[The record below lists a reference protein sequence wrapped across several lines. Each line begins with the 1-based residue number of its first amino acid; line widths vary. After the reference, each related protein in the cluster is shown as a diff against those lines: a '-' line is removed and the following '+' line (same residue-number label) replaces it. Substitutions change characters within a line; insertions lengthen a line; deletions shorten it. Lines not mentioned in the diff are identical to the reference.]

1 MNLDQNSLYKLKD
14 WITIHNLHFSI
25 ICKNQ
30 SYGAIIIIEKYLDNF
45 QDYFKMS
52 LKRNI
57 NGEPR
62 LPVNLDWFALSEN
75 PFAIHLLYK
84 YRNKIH
90 WPSLSKN
97 PSYSAIKLLRENVDK
112 IDWNELCLNRSMEA
126 MELIEENF
134 DKIDWYHL
142 CKNSYAWHIIEKN
155 IDKINYCSLSLNSNP
170 CAIAFLEKNLEKINW
185 YHLSF
190 NTGAIEILKN
200 NVDKIDFAALCF
212 NYSEGAVELLEKFS
226 GIAVVENSLT
236 SSIYWDLIPCNH
248 CANKLIVQQVIK
260 DKNVINWTAL
270 SMNKS
275 HKALELIEKN
285 NEMFN
290 KIDYCYISENPALFE
305 INKKYL
311 KERIDIFREELCIFV
326 FHPRNEGRLWFI
338 DE

>member
-1 MNLDQNSLYKLKD
+1 MSLGHDSLYKLKD

-45 QDYFKMS
+45 KNYFKIS
-52 LKRNI
+52 LKRTI
-57 NGEPR
+57 NDDPR
-62 LPVNLDWFALSEN
+62 LPINLDWCALSEN
-75 PFAIHLLYK
+75 PYATHLLYK
-84 YRNKIH
+84 YRDKIH

-112 IDWNELCLNRSMEA
+112 IDWNELCLNRSSEA

-142 CKNSYAWHIIEKN
+142 CKNSYAWNIIEKN
-155 IDKINYCSLSLNSNP
+155 IDKINYDSLSLNSNP
-170 CAIAFLEKNLEKINW
+170 SAIAFLEKNLDKINW
-185 YHLSF
+185 DNLSF
-190 NTGAIEILKN
+190 NSGAIELLN
-200 NVDKIDFAALCF
+200 NHLTKIYLPALYLNMSIGAIKLIENHFGEPDWELLSCNHYAIHLIEKQVVKDKSVINWDALAM
-212 NYSEGAVELLEKFS
+212 NISSGAMDLLEK
-226 GIAVVENSLT
+226 NS
-236 SSIYWDLIPCNH
+236 
-248 CANKLIVQQVIK
+248 
-260 DKNVINWTAL
+260 
-270 SMNKS
+270 
-275 HKALELIEKN
+275 
-285 NEMFN
+285 EMLN
-290 KIDYCYISENPALFE
+290 KIDYCYLSENPALFE